1 MWFSPRAVLW
11 SNEHNPATKSYL
23 KIFKVFFFYI
33 SQKEEK
39 GEGWEGGRGGRGE
52 EKKKKEEKRR
62 KRSPDLEP
70 FFSPLRLLQVG

>member
-23 KIFKVFFFYI
+23 KIFKVFFFTFLKKKKKEKDE
-33 SQKEEK
+33 KEE
-39 GEGWEGGRGGRGE
+39 EGGGE
-52 EKKKKEEKRR
+52 RKKKKEEKRR